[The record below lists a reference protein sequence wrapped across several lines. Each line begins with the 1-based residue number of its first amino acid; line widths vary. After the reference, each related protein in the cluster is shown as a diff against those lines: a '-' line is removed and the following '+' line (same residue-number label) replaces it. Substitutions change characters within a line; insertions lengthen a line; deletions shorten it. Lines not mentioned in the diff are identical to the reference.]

1 MSWEKEV
8 RELERRRTLAKQQGG
23 EQGIARQHAKG
34 RLTVRERIDALLDAH
49 SFCEHGRATAVPD
62 YGDDGELLGYVPA
75 NYVVGFGEIDA
86 RRVVVGG
93 EDFTLKG
100 GSPNAAGLRKSI
112 YAEHL
117 ACQYRVPLVRMLEG
131 GGGSVKGSG
140 RKGGTVG
147 QPVFAEPRFRI
158 IADAMGEVPIASG
171 AMGAVAGFP
180 AGRLVAS
187 HFAVMTRHTAQVLI
201 GGPALVT
208 RALGVKMTKD
218 ELGGAQV
225 HAASGIVD
233 NVAEDEHDAFAQIRR
248 FLGYLPSSVWE
259 RTPRLASDDDPERME
274 EDLLTAVPRDTNQ
287 PFDMRAIVGMVMD
300 TGSFFEMGAAFG
312 PSQICGLA
320 RLDGQP
326 VGVLANDNRHA
337 AGAMTAEAA
346 QKYRRFVEMCD
357 TFHVPVVNFVDQP
370 GFMIGPAAEQAGTI
384 RYGMAAVSAAT
395 QASIPWGGDP
405 GAQGLRR
412 GHGGPLCPRRLRAGL
427 AVRGDRRAAARR
439 RCGGCLPPGNC
450 QGKGPGGQAQGT
462 GRAVAVGPL
471 PLPGR
476 RIVRRTRT
484 HRPPGNPSLPVP
496 LDRVDSAAA
505 GDAQG
510 SGSIHD
516 AALNRAIPQRRHAK
530 LPSTSIS
537 ACASQRARRVQP
549 LLIRDSTIL
558 RGEGENACSLSL
570 QCDERQGRTYQWCE
584 KRTFRVTGL
593 QMTEQ

>member
-8 RELERRRTLAKQQGG
+8 RELERRRTLAKRQGG
-23 EQGIARQHAKG
+23 EQGIAKQHAKG
-34 RLTVRERIDALLDAH
+34 RLTVRERIDALLDAD
-49 SFCEHGRATAVPD
+49 SFFEHGRATAVPD
-62 YGDDGELLGYVPA
+62 YDDDGELLGYVPA
-75 NYVVGFGEIDA
+75 NYVVGFGEINS

-147 QPVFAEPRFRI
+147 QPVFSEPRFKI

-248 FLGYLPSSVWE
+248 FLGYLPPSVWE

-274 EDLLTAVPRDTNQ
+274 QDLLTAVPRDTNQ
-287 PFDMRAIVGMVMD
+287 PFDMRAIVEMVMD
-300 TGSFFEMGAAFG
+300 RGSFFEMGAAFG
-312 PSQICGLA
+312 QSQICGLA

-370 GFMIGPAAEQAGTI
+370 GFMIGPAAERAGTI

-395 QASIPWGGDP
+395 QATVPWAVIQVHKGFGVATAAHYAPDAYVLAWPSVETGALPLEGG
-405 GAQGLRR
+405 
-412 GHGGPLCPRRLRAGL
+412 
-427 AVRGDRRAAARR
+427 V
-439 RCGGCLPPGNC
+439 
-450 QGKGPGGQAQGT
+450 
-462 GRAVAVGPL
+462 AVAFHREIAKAKDPAAKRRELEEQLRSARSPFPAAESFAVHELIDPRETRPFLCRWIEWIQPRLETLTGP
-471 PLPGR
+471 
-476 RIVRRTRT
+476 VRFTM
-484 HRPPGNPSLPVP
+484 RP
-496 LDRVDSAAA
+496 
-505 GDAQG
+505 
-510 SGSIHD
+510 
-516 AALNRAIPQRRHAK
+516 
-530 LPSTSIS
+530 
-537 ACASQRARRVQP
+537 
-549 LLIRDSTIL
+549 
-558 RGEGENACSLSL
+558 
-570 QCDERQGRTYQWCE
+570 
-584 KRTFRVTGL
+584 
-593 QMTEQ
+593 